1 MVTNVSYNEIIQERL
16 NSYGPTGRQSK
27 ATKRGTIAENVA
39 AEILSKHPNVASVE
53 EQVFAKEADEFSKID
68 VVLTMN
74 NGSKVYVPIARD
86 LWLGTSQ
93 QDRLQIQVYKF
104 KSGELDEINY
114 CYLCSDDFRDFLRQ
128 PCNSNAR
135 RKPTLQHWVNEL
147 ANKNVLHNIE
157 TLWSHLYNL

>member
-1 MVTNVSYNEIIQERL
+1 MITISSYNQIIQERL
-16 NSYGPTGRQSK
+16 DSFGPTGRQSK

-39 AEILSKHPNVASVE
+39 AEIFSKHPNVAATE
-53 EQVFAKEADEFSKID
+53 EQVFEKEVDEFSKID
-68 VVLTMN
+68 VVLTTK
-74 NGSKVYVPIARD
+74 NGNKVYVPVARD

-104 KSGELDEINY
+104 KSGELDGLNY

-128 PCNSNAR
+128 PCRSNAR
-135 RKPTLQHWVNEL
+135 RKLILQHWVNEL